1 MLNFSLLT
9 QFFLAK
15 GLTATKQIYMGIVPK
30 KSFNKTHHDINMIN
44 KN

>member
-15 GLTATKQIYMGIVPK
+15 GLTATKQIYMGKLQRKALTKPI
-30 KSFNKTHHDINMIN
+30 MI
-44 KN
+44 